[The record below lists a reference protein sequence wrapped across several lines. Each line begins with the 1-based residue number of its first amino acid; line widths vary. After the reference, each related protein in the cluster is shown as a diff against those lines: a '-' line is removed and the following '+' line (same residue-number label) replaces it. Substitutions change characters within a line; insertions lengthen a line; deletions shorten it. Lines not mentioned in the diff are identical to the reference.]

1 MDMAVA
7 TSSTLCSG
15 YVAEGQRRANE
26 TKCGET
32 ACCWAEQKV
41 SVQVYILVL
50 VTHGDDC
57 NPGIDFSLY
66 KWL

>member
-15 YVAEGQRRANE
+15 YVADGQRRADE
-26 TKCGET
+26 PKCREP

-41 SVQVYILVL
+41 SVPVHALVL
-50 VTHGDDC
+50 VTHGDD
-57 NPGIDFSLY
+57 
-66 KWL
+66 